1 MPDSL
6 SLHSKIKRIFVL
18 VAFLLFPLIV
28 LSSGLIEYKRILAD
42 YSAAM
47 HTRISVAQALLREE
61 LFRTDSLVASI
72 GRTLD
77 PASPESALSRLI
89 NSRFFT
95 LLGETFYVLDPQ
107 GKVVAISKPYKEYIG
122 LDFSAMAPAVRAGNR
137 RLVRYYQSLLTKR
150 SVVAIQYRLDNEQLL
165 VIERPLEQFV
175 PIMAAF
181 EEGRR
186 YSGELFFVL
195 STAGQTIY
203 HPDPTL
209 METRY
214 NLGFDLKKQTAPD
227 KDGFFTFVYHGHRYV
242 AQREP
247 FAEPS
252 GWIMY
257 YSVPVSEMTGTI
269 ARLLGRQILFL
280 TVLFFLLL
288 VVLHFV
294 FIWFFSRPVH
304 NLVAALERS
313 DPENGLSI
321 GTDDLGNMLELNTI
335 AEAIQHRDAEI
346 VSTVKRFHSVLNSLD
361 AMVYVVDLTTYEVLF
376 INSYGQ
382 KLYGDCTGR
391 KCYSSLQTGQEQ
403 PCEFCTNHLLVDE
416 HGKPTGVHA
425 WEMKN
430 TVTGRWYDCR
440 DQAIYWTDGRLARIE
455 IATDITG
462 KKEAEEALLAE
473 KERLDVTLRSIG
485 DGVIT
490 TDVTGRVT
498 YVNKVAEEMTG
509 WTNEEALGRP
519 SVEVFNIINEKTGK
533 KCVSPVQ
540 RVIEFGRIVGL
551 ANHTA
556 LIARDGTVRSIADS
570 GAPIRNRQ
578 SAVIGVVLVFRDI
591 SREKKMEEELLKV
604 RKLESVGVLAGGI
617 AHDFNNILA
626 AILGNVELLGYR
638 LPDCNSEVRTLL
650 TDVRKATKRAAKLTR
665 QLLTFAKGGDP
676 VRAATSLPE
685 LITESAGFVLH
696 GSSVR
701 CRYVFPEDLWQV
713 DADSGQL
720 GQVIQNIVLNAR
732 HAMPEGGTIIITC
745 SNVDD
750 PAGEA
755 LLSVDRGKY
764 VRIVI
769 RDTGVGIPTEI
780 IDKIFD
786 PYFTTKQKGSGLGLA
801 ICHSIIHKHGGYIT
815 VDSVSGQ
822 GTCFT
827 IYLPAVLSG
836 DHGRQEDK
844 KISRAVKAARIM
856 VMDDEE
862 MLRNLARSQLSMLG
876 HEVIAVADGEQAINR
891 YQELQ
896 DLGTPVDLVIMD
908 LTIPGGMGGREAA
921 QKLRLLDPQAKII
934 VASGYSND
942 PVMATYGQYGFKA
955 AIAKPF
961 NLAELSAVINTVLRS
976 S

>member
-1 MPDSL
+1 MPNSQP
-6 SLHSKIKRIFVL
+6 LHSKIKRIFIL
-18 VAFLLFPLIV
+18 VAFLLFPVIV
-28 LSSGLIEYKRILAD
+28 LSSGLVEYKRIRAD

-72 GRTLD
+72 GRKLG
-77 PASPESALSRLI
+77 PGSPGSVLSRLI
-89 NSRFFT
+89 NARFFA

-107 GKVVAISKPYKEYIG
+107 GTVVAISQPYKDYIG
-122 LDFSAMAPAVRAGNR
+122 LDFSAMAPPVQAGKR

-150 SVVAIQYRLDNEQLL
+150 SIIAIQYHLDNERLL

-181 EEGRR
+181 EKGRR
-186 YSGELFFVL
+186 YTGELFFVL

-214 NLGFDLKKQTAPD
+214 NLGFDLKKRTAPD
-227 KDGFFTFVYHGHRYV
+227 RDGFFSFVYHGHRYV
-242 AQREP
+242 AQCEP
-247 FAEPS
+247 FTEPS

-257 YSVPVSEMTGTI
+257 YSVPASEMTGAI
-269 ARLLGRQILFL
+269 ARLLGSQVLFL
-280 TVLFFLLL
+280 TFLFFLLF

-294 FIWFFSRPVH
+294 FIRFFSRPVRK
-304 NLVAALERS
+304 LVAALEKS
-313 DPENGLSI
+313 DPEKGLSLSV
-321 GTDDLGNMLELNTI
+321 DDLGNLSELKTI
-335 AEAIQHRDAEI
+335 AKVIQHRDAEI
-346 VSTVKRFHSVLNSLD
+346 VSTAERLHSVLNSLD
-361 AMVYVVDLTTYEVLF
+361 AVVYVVDFKTYEVLF
-376 INSYGQ
+376 INSYGR

-391 KCYSSLQTGQEQ
+391 HCYSSLQAGRDQ

-416 HGKPTGVHA
+416 NGRSTGVYA

-430 TVTGRWYDCR
+430 TLGGRWYDCR
-440 DQAIYWTDGRLARIE
+440 DQVIYWTDGRMARIE
-455 IATDITG
+455 IATDITER
-462 KKEAEEALLAE
+462 KEAEEALLAE

-490 TDVTGRVT
+490 TDVAGRIT

-509 WTNEEALGRP
+509 WTNDEARGRP

-570 GAPIRNRQ
+570 GAPIRNHQ

-591 SREKKMEEELLKV
+591 SKEKKMEVELLKV

-626 AILGNVELLGYR
+626 AILGNIELLGYR

-676 VRAATSLPE
+676 VKAATSLPE
-685 LITESAGFVLH
+685 LIAESAGFVLH

-701 CRYVFPEDLWQV
+701 CHYVFPEDLLQV

-732 HAMPEGGTIIITC
+732 HAMPEGGTITITC

-750 PAGEA
+750 PAGES

-815 VDSVSGQ
+815 VESVPGR
-822 GTCFT
+822 GTGFT
-827 IYLPAVLSG
+827 IYLPAALSD
-836 DHGRQEDK
+836 DHGCQEDK
-844 KISRAVKAARIM
+844 KISRSVKAASIM

-876 HEVIAVADGEQAINR
+876 HEAIAVADGEQAINR

-921 QKLRLLDPQAKII
+921 QKLLLLDPQARII

-942 PVMATYGQYGFKA
+942 PVMATYREYGFKA

-961 NLAELSAVINTVLRS
+961 NLAELSAVINSVLRS
-976 S
+976 P

>member
-6 SLHSKIKRIFVL
+6 PLHSKIKRIFVL

-269 ARLLGRQILFL
+269 VRLLGRQILFL

-591 SREKKMEEELLKV
+591 SKEKKMEAELLKV

-626 AILGNVELLGYR
+626 AILGNIELLGYR

-764 VRIVI
+764 VRIII

>member
-490 TDVTGRVT
+490 TDVAGRVT

-591 SREKKMEEELLKV
+591 SKEKKMEAELLKV

-626 AILGNVELLGYR
+626 AILGNIELLGYR

>member
-1 MPDSL
+1 MLNSQP
-6 SLHSKIKRIFVL
+6 LHTKIKRIFIL
-18 VAFLLFPLIV
+18 VAFLLFPVIV
-28 LSSGLIEYKRILAD
+28 LSSGLVEYKRIRSE

-72 GRTLD
+72 GRKLD
-77 PASPESALSRLI
+77 PDQPGGILSRLM
-89 NSRFFT
+89 NGRFFA

-107 GKVVAISKPYKEYIG
+107 GTVVAISKPYKDYIG
-122 LDFSAMAPAVRAGNR
+122 LDFSAMAPPVRAGKR

-150 SVVAIQYRLDNEQLL
+150 SVIAIQYHLDNERLL

-186 YSGELFFVL
+186 YAGELFFVL
-195 STAGQTIY
+195 STAGRTIY
-203 HPDPTL
+203 HPDPSL

-214 NLGFDLKKQTAPD
+214 NLGFDLKKRTAPD
-227 KDGFFTFVYHGHRYV
+227 KDGFFSFIYHGHRYV
-242 AQREP
+242 AQCEA
-247 FAEPS
+247 FTEPS

-257 YSVPVSEMTGTI
+257 YSVPASEMTGAIT
-269 ARLLGRQILFL
+269 RLLGGQVLFL
-280 TVLFFLLL
+280 TFLFFLLF

-294 FIWFFSRPVH
+294 FIGFFSRPVH
-304 NLVAALERS
+304 NLVHALEQS
-313 DPENGLSI
+313 DPNKGLSLSA
-321 GTDDLGNMLELNTI
+321 DDLGNMSELNTI
-335 AEAIQHRDAEI
+335 AKAIQHRDAEI
-346 VSTVKRFHSVLNSLD
+346 VSTAERFHSVLNSLD
-361 AMVYVVDLTTYEVLF
+361 AVVYVVDFKTYEVLF
-376 INSYGQ
+376 INSYGR

-391 KCYSSLQTGQEQ
+391 HCYSSLQVGRDQ
-403 PCEFCTNHLLVDE
+403 PCDFCTNHLLIDE
-416 HGKPTGVHA
+416 HGRPTGVHA
-425 WEMKN
+425 WETRN
-430 TVTGRWYDCR
+430 TLDGRWYDCR
-440 DQAIYWTDGRLARIE
+440 DQAIYWIGGRLARIE
-455 IATDITG
+455 IATDITER
-462 KKEAEEALLAE
+462 KKAEEALLAE

-490 TDVTGRVT
+490 TDVAGTVT

-509 WTNEEALGRP
+509 WSNEEALGKP
-519 SVEVFNIINEKTGK
+519 VVEVFNIVNEKTGK
-533 KCVSPVQ
+533 RCVSPVQ
-540 RVIEFGRIVGL
+540 RVIELGRIVGL

-556 LIARDGTVRSIADS
+556 LIARDGTIRSIADS
-570 GAPIRNRQ
+570 GAPIRDRQ
-578 SAVIGVVLVFRDI
+578 STIIGVVLVFRDI
-591 SREKKMEEELLKV
+591 TREKKMEEELLKV

-638 LPDCNSEVRTLL
+638 LPDCDPETGMLL
-650 TDVRKATKRAAKLTR
+650 TDVQKATKRAAKLTR
-665 QLLTFAKGGDP
+665 QLLTFSKGGNP
-676 VRAATSLPE
+676 VKAATSLPE
-685 LITESAGFVLH
+685 LIAESAGFVLH
-696 GSSVR
+696 GSRVG

-732 HAMPEGGTIIITC
+732 HAMPEGGTITITC

-750 PAGEA
+750 AAGEA
-755 LLSVDRGKY
+755 LLSVDRGRY

-769 RDTGVGIPTEI
+769 EDTGVGIPMEI
-780 IDKIFD
+780 IDKVFD

-815 VDSVSGQ
+815 VASVPGR
-822 GTCFT
+822 GTIFT
-827 IYLPAVLSG
+827 LYLPAAFQDDNG
-836 DHGRQEDK
+836 DHKEKD
-844 KISRAVKAARIM
+844 ISRAAKAARIM

-862 MLRNLARSQLSMLG
+862 MLRNLACSQLTLLG
-876 HEVIAVADGEQAINR
+876 HEPITVTDGKQAINR

-896 DLGTPVDLVIMD
+896 DQGTPVDLVIMD

-921 QKLRLLDPQAKII
+921 QKLLALDPQARIV
-934 VASGYSND
+934 VASGYCND
-942 PVMATYGQYGFKA
+942 PVMATYREYGFKA

-961 NLAELSAVINTVLRS
+961 NLAELSAAINTVLCS

>member
-181 EEGRR
+181 EEGWR

-591 SREKKMEEELLKV
+591 SKEKKMEAELLKV

-626 AILGNVELLGYR
+626 AILGNIELLGYR

-764 VRIVI
+764 VRIII

-862 MLRNLARSQLSMLG
+862 TLRNLARSQLSMLG